1 MALPVPGDIWA
12 HSELYLLLVWLLHGS
27 VLPTVQC
34 SASSVVPAPQ
44 HSGTGQCPYKMCY
57 HLYLDAEI

>member
-12 HSELYLLLVWLLHGS
+12 HSELYLLSLEFLQGS
-27 VLPTVQC
+27 VYPQC

-44 HSGTGQCPYKMCY
+44 YSGTGHCPYKMCY